1 MYKNTKGFSLP
12 ETLIAFSC
20 ILMISGVFIPF
31 LIHYAS
37 QLQRLQHEVEALK
50 FLEEGVEKAIV
61 SHEYVD
67 HSRMYKGV
75 RYELDWKGGGNEEA
89 CVQYHKRG
97 ADPREVCISKAE

>member
-1 MYKNTKGFSLP
+1 MYKNSKGFSLP
-12 ETLIAFSC
+12 ETLVAFSC
-20 ILMISGVFIPF
+20 ILMIAGMFIPF

-37 QLQRLQHEVEALK
+37 QLKGLQYEVEALK

-67 HSRMYKGV
+67 HSRIYRGV

-89 CVQYHKRG
+89 CVHYQKRDIG
-97 ADPREVCISKAE
+97 PNEVCISMGG